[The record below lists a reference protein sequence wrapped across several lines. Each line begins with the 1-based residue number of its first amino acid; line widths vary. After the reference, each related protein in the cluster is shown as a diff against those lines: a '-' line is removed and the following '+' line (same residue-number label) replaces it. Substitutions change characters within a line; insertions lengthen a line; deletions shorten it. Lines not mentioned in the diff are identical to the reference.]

1 MTPDEDTITPEQWR
15 TDSSVGKDTQSRR
28 TYVLRMLAQ
37 TNLGLE
43 GTVDQLLAKV
53 KDGTLSLYQASR
65 KFIDQC
71 RADGMLPSTVAL
83 YRSTLPAF
91 WISVLGEENFKQSKF
106 DRLIP
111 RGDDYVSRTKG
122 VPTVDQLKEMLRI
135 ANSRDRAMIATLCSG
150 MRIGEV
156 LSLKMKQIEIRKGG
170 YGRIKLTA
178 SATKARVWRY
188 VFLTKETVD
197 FINRYH
203 TLTTSEWLF
212 PGELGNHLQIY
223 QAWNIVKYYFKKVGL
238 VDTESEIYS
247 PHSYRTFADS
257 QMAKCGLDRKYIA
270 LIISHKSRLG
280 AEENYKDWD
289 TIETEWKDK
298 CEQKM
303 TWLTETI
310 VVTQPDPELQKKVTN
325 LESVVK
331 TLLEAMMQR
340 KLPENSDLVGIAKL
354 AEGAVKKLL
363 PDKTPPT
370 CACGHLKGEH
380 YGDGAGRCLVY
391 MCSCVEFRDKSN

>member
-1 MTPDEDTITPEQWR
+1 MSGSVLSGSGEGLAVTPDEDTITPEQWR

-43 GTVDQLLAKV
+43 GTVDQLLPKV

-203 TLTTSEWLF
+203 TLTTSE
-212 PGELGNHLQIY
+212 
-223 QAWNIVKYYFKKVGL
+223 
-238 VDTESEIYS
+238 
-247 PHSYRTFADS
+247 
-257 QMAKCGLDRKYIA
+257 
-270 LIISHKSRLG
+270 
-280 AEENYKDWD
+280 
-289 TIETEWKDK
+289 
-298 CEQKM
+298 
-303 TWLTETI
+303 
-310 VVTQPDPELQKKVTN
+310 
-325 LESVVK
+325 
-331 TLLEAMMQR
+331 
-340 KLPENSDLVGIAKL
+340 
-354 AEGAVKKLL
+354 
-363 PDKTPPT
+363 
-370 CACGHLKGEH
+370 
-380 YGDGAGRCLVY
+380 
-391 MCSCVEFRDKSN
+391 

>member
-1 MTPDEDTITPEQWR
+1 MSVSVLSDSGEGLAMTPDEDTITPEQWR

-43 GTVDQLLAKV
+43 GT
-53 KDGTLSLYQASR
+53 
-65 KFIDQC
+65 IDQC
-71 RADGMLPSTVAL
+71 RADGMLPPTVAL

-122 VPTVDQLKEMLRI
+122 VPTVDQLTEMLRI
-135 ANSRDRAMIATLCSG
+135 ANSRDRAMIATLGSG

-156 LSLKMKQIEIRKGG
+156 LSFKMKQIEIRKGG

-178 SATKARVWRY
+178 SATKERVWRY
-188 VFLTKETVD
+188 VFLTQETVD

-223 QAWNIVKYYFKKVGL
+223 QAWN
-238 VDTESEIYS
+238 
-247 PHSYRTFADS
+247 
-257 QMAKCGLDRKYIA
+257 
-270 LIISHKSRLG
+270 
-280 AEENYKDWD
+280 
-289 TIETEWKDK
+289 
-298 CEQKM
+298 
-303 TWLTETI
+303 
-310 VVTQPDPELQKKVTN
+310 
-325 LESVVK
+325 
-331 TLLEAMMQR
+331 
-340 KLPENSDLVGIAKL
+340 
-354 AEGAVKKLL
+354 
-363 PDKTPPT
+363 
-370 CACGHLKGEH
+370 
-380 YGDGAGRCLVY
+380 
-391 MCSCVEFRDKSN
+391 